1 MGEDDPWYCNRCKKH
16 QQAYKKFDLW
26 TVPDILVVHLKRF
39 QYSAHYRDKIDTLIE
54 FPLDN
59 LDLREYCRSGQQD
72 AIFDLFAVS
81 HHSGG
86 LGAGH
91 YTAYAKNK
99 LDGKF
104 YYFNDSST
112 SVVMK
117 EDQVRGRSAY
127 VLFYR
132 KRGDVFGKQKYQL
145 YLPPP
150 EHPGAKK
157 EKRVKEAEKKL
168 KKEKERCS
176 KKKK

>member
-1 MGEDDPWYCNRCKKH
+1 
-16 QQAYKKFDLW
+16 
-26 TVPDILVVHLKRF
+26 
-39 QYSAHYRDKIDTLIE
+39 
-54 FPLDN
+54 
-59 LDLREYCRSGQQD
+59 
-72 AIFDLFAVS
+72 
-81 HHSGG
+81 
-86 LGAGH
+86 
-91 YTAYAKNK
+91 
-99 LDGKF
+99 
-104 YYFNDSST
+104 
-112 SVVMK
+112 MK